1 MPYKDKDFAE
11 RNMAGMM
18 DEEAS
23 GSSHVSVEK
32 DASALARL
40 LIYATE
46 ESRVLGSEDAA
57 MLIEEALESLK
68 GQFALKD
75 TDVLP
80 SEASL
85 SH

>member
-1 MPYKDKDFAE
+1 MPYKDKDLAE
-11 RNMAGMM
+11 RNMAGVL
-18 DEEAS
+18 DDEAS
-23 GSSHVSVEK
+23 GSSPMSLEK

-40 LIYATE
+40 LVYATE